1 MRINDKWLLKV
12 TEPVWNDLASAD
24 CNPDIIPLCLC
35 DACELGFN
43 RGFASGVA
51 IATII
56 GLSTYATVKITKFWH
71 EKNET

>member
-1 MRINDKWLLKV
+1 
-12 TEPVWNDLASAD
+12 
-24 CNPDIIPLCLC
+24 LC

-56 GLSTYATVKITKFWH
+56 GLSTYATVKITKYWH
-71 EKNET
+71 KKNET